1 MNRRQPPAFG
11 VSFLLHAAAL
21 AIAVSLTPRLSLQ
34 LSSHAADSSVTKVS
48 VQGQSP
54 AANDLQKKDDDPV
67 VERESSSTLIIQ
79 GFTFDFGKIA
89 ARGTSLF
96 PFLSLRLPLEPP
108 RPIEQGPRARTRL
121 TNPFASAAPADPNPP
136 LVLSDTALQTVVD
149 SAWSRR
155 YRWRV
160 FRPVRELTASYNA
173 DAGRLPLLLR
183 RYVDQNMLQPYLD
196 TAIPDMRLWTELG
209 IAADHADYITFITKY
224 ASAHPS
230 TKATTELLFL
240 LDKLAQGSYD
250 ALATLIG
257 TSPARMEWTHTTSAE
272 AYELLLTIRR
282 YYRSELDLK
291 DLMGSSQLRGFY
303 DRIRVA
309 ILTSVIA
316 TTPNGYR
323 ASDARFLVGSI
334 YWRQGSVDEAAR
346 WWRDMTV
353 DPADSYVTAY
363 SQVLDAVRR
372 AGPNGERLDRGAINS
387 ALDDE
392 RRNWVDFWE
401 TRLKQ
406 FGYSFDVY

>member
-48 VQGQSP
+48 VQGQSRTP
-54 AANDLQKKDDDPV
+54 AADDLQK
-67 VERESSSTLIIQ
+67 
-79 GFTFDFGKIA
+79 
-89 ARGTSLF
+89 
-96 PFLSLRLPLEPP
+96 
-108 RPIEQGPRARTRL
+108 
-121 TNPFASAAPADPNPP
+121 
-136 LVLSDTALQTVVD
+136 
-149 SAWSRR
+149 
-155 YRWRV
+155 
-160 FRPVRELTASYNA
+160 
-173 DAGRLPLLLR
+173 
-183 RYVDQNMLQPYLD
+183 
-196 TAIPDMRLWTELG
+196 
-209 IAADHADYITFITKY
+209 
-224 ASAHPS
+224 PS
-230 TKATTELLFL
+230 TKVTTELLFL

-272 AYELLLTIRR
+272 AYTLLLTIRR

-303 DRIRVA
+303 DRIRMA

-323 ASDARFLVGSI
+323 ASDARFLVGRI

-387 ALDDE
+387 ALNDE